1 MTENS
6 SNIFEINDPIGN
18 TVKLS
23 NDTLQ
28 FHIAGESGDHPDRNF
43 LVQGNN
49 LNKISSI
56 IQNPTMI
63 LKDKNFDN
71 KINHFGTTMF
81 ESQNTI
87 KNVKIVSELGE
98 DGEYQIATIIPTKSL
113 NEKFEGRILYD
124 LYSNKE

>member
-1 MTENS
+1 MTEENS
-6 SNIFEINDPIGN
+6 NVFEINDPIGN

-23 NDTLQ
+23 SNTLN

-56 IQNPTMI
+56 IENPTII
-63 LKDKNFDN
+63 LKDRDFDN
-71 KINHFGTTMF
+71 RINHFGTTLF

-87 KNVKIVSELGE
+87 KNVKIVSELDE
-98 DGEYQIATIIPTKSL
+98 NGEYQVATIIPTKSL
-113 NEKFEGRILYD
+113 NEKFEGRLLYD